1 MASTLLE
8 ETRQLH
14 EDVERLERLIVKDF
28 KAEAKTHK
36 DKLMQAHRVRA
47 MLDSVQDKTAKLVS
61 APIAAFCVRWCASAQ
76 HGWAHQGWMCT
87 ELWLLRAAVRGVLRP
102 RRSKEGGD
110 CGLARG
116 QRIQVRARLR

>member
-61 APIAAFCVRWCASAQ
+61 APIAAFCVRWRAPAQ
-76 HGWAHQGWMCT
+76 PRVGAPGWMCT

-102 RRSKEGGD
+102 RRS
-110 CGLARG
+110 
-116 QRIQVRARLR
+116 